1 MLSGGEN
8 LGERYQNRIE
18 KVSIPWL
25 FLEPGLY
32 GSIEIL
38 AFLMDRLQVFKL
50 LYKPSKMFRIPGLLV
65 VLRAL
70 LPWDQ
75 GEHPINS
82 VSCVTICGQ
91 VLPLIL
97 LVIVLEV
104 M

>member
-1 MLSGGEN
+1 LLSGGEN

-18 KVSIPWL
+18 NVSIPWL

-50 LYKPSKMFRIPGLLV
+50 LYKPSKMNRIPGLLV

-70 LPWDQ
+70 LPWD
-75 GEHPINS
+75 
-82 VSCVTICGQ
+82 
-91 VLPLIL
+91 
-97 LVIVLEV
+97 
-104 M
+104 

>member
-50 LYKPSKMFRIPGLLV
+50 LYKPSKMNRIPGLLV

-82 VSCVTICGQ
+82 VSCVTI
-91 VLPLIL
+91 
-97 LVIVLEV
+97 
-104 M
+104 

>member
-1 MLSGGEN
+1 LLSGGEN

-50 LYKPSKMFRIPGLLV
+50 LYKPSKMNRIPGLLV

-70 LPWDQ
+70 LPWD
-75 GEHPINS
+75 
-82 VSCVTICGQ
+82 
-91 VLPLIL
+91 
-97 LVIVLEV
+97 
-104 M
+104 

>member
-18 KVSIPWL
+18 KVSIPWF

-38 AFLMDRLQVFKL
+38 AFFMDRLQVFKL
-50 LYKPSKMFRIPGLLV
+50 LYKPSKMNRIPGLLV

-70 LPWDQ
+70 LPWD
-75 GEHPINS
+75 
-82 VSCVTICGQ
+82 
-91 VLPLIL
+91 
-97 LVIVLEV
+97 
-104 M
+104 